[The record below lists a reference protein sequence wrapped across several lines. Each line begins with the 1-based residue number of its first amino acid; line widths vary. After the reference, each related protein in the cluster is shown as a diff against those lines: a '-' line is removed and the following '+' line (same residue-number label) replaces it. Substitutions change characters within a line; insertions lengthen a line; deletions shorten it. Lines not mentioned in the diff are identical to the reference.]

1 MTTRLVTCIF
11 GCVDVCKYTS
21 MNPCGQTKENPKIIP
36 SLPFFYYD
44 DSSKYMNIYDT
55 DFDDCH
61 SSGPD
66 VVFQYTPS
74 IDMVHFNHSNEI

>member
-1 MTTRLVTCIF
+1 
-11 GCVDVCKYTS
+11 

-44 DSSKYMNIYDT
+44 DSSKYLNIYDT

-74 IDMVHFNHSNEI
+74 VDMVHFNHSNEI